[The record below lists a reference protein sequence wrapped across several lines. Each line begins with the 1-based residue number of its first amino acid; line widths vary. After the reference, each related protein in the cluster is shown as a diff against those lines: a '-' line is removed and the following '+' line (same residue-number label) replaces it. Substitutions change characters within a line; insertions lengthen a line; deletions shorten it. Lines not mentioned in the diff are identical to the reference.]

1 MKRILLFLTFTAT
14 TLCVSA
20 QKSLDIDNN
29 ADEVIHY
36 WDNSTAPHSNEESE
50 AEQLNAK
57 GHFTHIS
64 ETVFYLFKADKAKA
78 TGRAVAIFPGGGYLK
93 VCIRNEGFGLAEW
106 FKSQG
111 ITAMVVK
118 YRVANNGHKEVPLE
132 DAQAALKYLRERA
145 SELGIDPSKVGVC
158 GSSAGGH
165 LAAYVSTFA
174 EPKDK
179 PAFAVLF
186 YPASSGR
193 TWQTA
198 KNTFPCLLGKERT
211 PAEQKYY
218 SLENRVDETT
228 PPTILLLSDNDRV
241 VPPINSIDYYEA
253 LKRYGVR
260 AAMHIY
266 PSGGHGWAGNRKF
279 RYIESWKRDVA
290 GWIAELDEAD
300 SNNCKQ

>member
-1 MKRILLFLTFTAT
+1 MRRILLFLTFTAT

-158 GSSAGGH
+158 GSSADTLRHTSPPSPSRRTSRH
-165 LAAYVSTFA
+165 LPYSSIPPRRAEHGRPPKTPSPVCWARSAHLPSRSTIRS
-174 EPKDK
+174 KT
-179 PAFAVLF
+179 V
-186 YPASSGR
+186 
-193 TWQTA
+193 
-198 KNTFPCLLGKERT
+198 
-211 PAEQKYY
+211 
-218 SLENRVDETT
+218 
-228 PPTILLLSDNDRV
+228 
-241 VPPINSIDYYEA
+241 
-253 LKRYGVR
+253 
-260 AAMHIY
+260 
-266 PSGGHGWAGNRKF
+266 
-279 RYIESWKRDVA
+279 
-290 GWIAELDEAD
+290 
-300 SNNCKQ
+300 